1 MSRALRLL
9 AGAALLVCA
18 GSVAA
23 ENAPSIEATLAAH
36 AGKTVTLKLDGGE
49 ELTGTLA
56 ATSPV
61 TVKLTGLAGKEFYDA
76 VVRIDRITAIVVRAP
91 GK

>member
-1 MSRALRLL
+1 MSRALSVL
-9 AGAALLVCA
+9 AGAALLACA
-18 GSVAA
+18 GMAAA
-23 ENAPSIEATLAAH
+23 ENAPSIEATLAAN
-36 AGKTVTLKLDGGE
+36 AGKTVTLKLDGGV

-61 TVKLTGLAGKEFYDA
+61 TVKLTGLAGKEFYEA
-76 VVRIDRITAIVVRAP
+76 VVRIDRIAAVVVRSP

>member
-1 MSRALRLL
+1 MNRALKLFAAVALL
-9 AGAALLVCA
+9 ACAGAA
-18 GSVAA
+18 AA
-23 ENAPSIEATLAAH
+23 ENAPSIEATLAANT
-36 AGKTVTLKLDGGE
+36 GKTVTLKLEGGE

-56 ATSPV
+56 STSPV

-76 VVRIDRITAIVVRAP
+76 VVRIDRITAVVVRAP